1 MTRIPS
7 RRDFLK
13 VTGAAIIMS
22 QMQSFVEAA
31 TWASAPSAASAA
43 SGFAPDLDARFDT
56 FRAAA
61 PLHNLHSVLV
71 VQDGNI
77 AFERYFSGLDET
89 RGQPTAGEV
98 VFGPD
103 VQHDLRSVTK
113 SLVSLLYGIALADK
127 RVPPPDQPLLA
138 QFPEYPELAHDPQ
151 RAGLTIANALTMTL
165 GMQWNEHV
173 SYMDPA
179 NSETAMDAAADRFRY
194 VLERP
199 IVAAPGEVWIYSGGA
214 VALIGRLIEKGTG
227 QPLEDYARSVL
238 FEPLGIDKF
247 SWAKGQDGEA
257 IAASGLRLTPRELAR
272 VGQLVL
278 ARGQWKGKTIVP
290 AAWLDACF
298 TPAATVRDGQSYG
311 YFWRVGEIA
320 YPSKTG
326 TRGEHY
332 LMGFGNGGQL
342 LAIVPARALVVVV
355 TAGNYNDPNDWQV
368 PDAVL
373 RRFVLPNLKA

>member
-1 MTRIPS
+1 MTRIFS

-13 VTGAAIIMS
+13 LTGAAMIAS
-22 QMQSFVEAA
+22 QMQSLVEAA
-31 TWASAPSAASAA
+31 TWATTSPAA
-43 SGFAPDLDARFDT
+43 SGFAPDLDARFEA
-56 FRAAA
+56 FRTTAS
-61 PLHNLHSVLV
+61 LRNLHGIVVLHE
-71 VQDGNI
+71 GNI
-77 AFERYFSGLDET
+77 AFERYFTGLDAT
-89 RGQPTAGEV
+89 RGEPAAEV

-113 SLVSLLYGIALADK
+113 SLVSLVYGIALADK
-127 RVPPPDQPLLA
+127 RVPPPNQSLLA
-138 QFPEYPELAHDPQ
+138 QFPEYPELARDPQ
-151 RAGLTIANALTMTL
+151 RARLTIANALTMTL

-179 NSETAMDAAADRFRY
+179 NSETAMDAAPDRFRY
-194 VLERP
+194 VLEQP

-214 VALIGRLIEKGTG
+214 VALTGRLIEKGTG
-227 QPLEDYARSVL
+227 QPLADYARSVL
-238 FEPLGIDKF
+238 FEPLGIDKS
-247 SWAKGQDGEA
+247 SWAKGTDGEA

-278 ARGQWKGKTIVP
+278 ARGRWEGRTIVP
-290 AAWLDACF
+290 AAWLDASF

-326 TRGEHY
+326 TRGERY
-332 LMGFGNGGQL
+332 VMAFGNGGQL
-342 LAIVPARALVVVV
+342 LAIIPARELVVVV

-373 RRFVLPNLKA
+373 RHFVLPNLRA